1 MTILWKTNRETDD
14 TESLLRKA
22 RNLLGPANGAE
33 VNVGQ
38 NVEGAGQ
45 SVMGQKAE
53 TPMQYQVA
61 EVLTTFDINDL
72 LPSGKGKFDG
82 KYFDIVADGEFIKK
96 GEIIEIVQ
104 HEGSRIVV
112 SRK

>member
-1 MTILWKTNRETDD
+1 VASGASIEVSEIEAKKDSYVGLSGMT
-14 TESLLRKA
+14 
-22 RNLLGPANGAE
+22 
-33 VNVGQ
+33 
-38 NVEGAGQ
+38 
-45 SVMGQKAE
+45 
-53 TPMQYQVA
+53 
-61 EVLTTFDINDL
+61 TTDL

-82 KYFDIVADGEFIKK
+82 KYLDIVADGEFIKK